1 MRYRLMASYRGV
13 PYEAG
18 VGPSDVDVVL
28 FAACPPPEELGF
40 EPATGHWR
48 KHLVRSEVDAVW
60 QSRPVGI
67 YRGEPCIVLDDLGD
81 RLHIAYIGRDANRA
95 SRLGYWQ
102 VDRGVFEL
110 LALREEVIDLTE
122 ERVESAPHETPHP
135 AQAANDPAAGE
146 HTGAL
151 APASAATGNAPPEDD
166 TLVTPGSPADDLQ
179 SGPRARVLDR
189 ARAGAGAKA
198 RWAAPASAPGDP
210 EPGSDTEPHARK
222 AVPGVPADL
231 PQAGQGSLRAARMD
245 ADSLA
250 DSRPAAPAFP
260 ANAPRPSPDTPPSSP
275 GTPQAGSG
283 RLEDP
288 LRDSPAQASQATPT
302 SPFAAPQA
310 GPGRLGDPLRD
321 SPTQAS
327 QATPTSPFAAPQTGP
342 GDPLRAHSADGL
354 QAIPLTPAGTPPEPD
369 RLGDVTLRAGSPAEE
384 TTPLAQPNGIE
395 PGTASQANV
404 IPTAPEPSAGAQATG
419 LPVRDGTTAT
429 SASSDGLNSIPAQ
442 RPSLDTSPLGHDPR
456 EGSAHTRRR
465 AARRQRVSTRDIF
478 SGLTD
483 LAAIPRA
490 AYALEAEVDG
500 ALCLLATADGFEVF
514 VAADGARHEVRSFSD
529 EEAAYF
535 YLFGVLAA
543 EAVRNGSLAPVRTID
558 APQEAG

>member
-18 VGPSDVDVVL
+18 VGPSDSDVVL

-60 QSRPVGI
+60 QSRPVGV

-81 RLHIAYIGRDANRA
+81 RLHIAYVGRDANRA

-110 LALREEVIDLTE
+110 LALREEVTDLTE
-122 ERVESAPHETPHP
+122 ERVESAPGGGETGGR
-135 AQAANDPAAGE
+135 QA
-146 HTGAL
+146 
-151 APASAATGNAPPEDD
+151 
-166 TLVTPGSPADDLQ
+166 
-179 SGPRARVLDR
+179 
-189 ARAGAGAKA
+189 
-198 RWAAPASAPGDP
+198 
-210 EPGSDTEPHARK
+210 EP
-222 AVPGVPADL
+222 VVPADL
-231 PQAGQGSLRAARMD
+231 Q
-245 ADSLA
+245 
-250 DSRPAAPAFP
+250 
-260 ANAPRPSPDTPPSSP
+260 
-275 GTPQAGSG
+275 
-283 RLEDP
+283 
-288 LRDSPAQASQATPT
+288 
-302 SPFAAPQA
+302 QA
-310 GPGRLGDPLRD
+310 GPGSLRDAATDADPLVDTR
-321 SPTQAS
+321 PTAPVFS
-327 QATPTSPFAAPQTGP
+327 ANAPQSEP
-342 GDPLRAHSADGL
+342 ERLADGTL
-354 QAIPLTPAGTPPEPD
+354 GT
-369 RLGDVTLRAGSPAEE
+369 GSPAEE
-384 TTPLAQPNGIE
+384 ATPLAQPNGIE
-395 PGTASQANV
+395 PGAAGTATA
-404 IPTAPEPSAGAQATG
+404 IPAAPEPMAGVQAAG
-419 LPVRDGTTAT
+419 LPVRDGAAAT
-429 SASSDGLNSIPAQ
+429 SAPPDGLDSIASQVP
-442 RPSLDTSPLGHDPR
+442 RLDTSPVDHEPT
-456 EGSAHTRRR
+456 EGSGQTRRR

-500 ALCLLATADGFEVF
+500 ALCLLATGDGFEVF

-543 EAVRNGSLAPVRTID
+543 EAVRNGSLAPVRTIG